1 MASLE
6 KRKEMLNKGMVA
18 LDSAVHE
25 QKLNFVRAQVSEV
38 NRRIQALMQSN
49 EKGFPNHQN
58 MIRNPILPPSG
69 ANVANGRA
77 SNSSTPE
84 SFSNHNN
91 NNNNNSNNSPAS
103 TTWLHSQNQ
112 KLAEELEAKSRLIEQ
127 LQREKKLYELHN
139 AASAV
144 RHVPHHHHQKQQYQQ
159 PKPQQQNIHQ
169 AVYMR

>member
-38 NRRIQALMQSN
+38 NRRIQSLMQSN

-58 MIRNPILPPSG
+58 MIRNPVLPPSG
-69 ANVANGRA
+69 ATNGRI

-91 NNNNNSNNSPAS
+91 NNNNNNSPAS
-103 TTWLHSQNQ
+103 TTWLHAQNQ
-112 KLAEELEAKSRLIEQ
+112 KLAEELEAKSHLIEQ

-139 AASAV
+139 ATTV
-144 RHVPHHHHQKQQYQQ
+144 GNHHHQ
-159 PKPQQQNIHQ
+159 QQQQQTKATTINIILLIIIKLFI
-169 AVYMR
+169 